1 MATQAL
7 PLVISAPEPRT
18 LDLIF
23 TPDKLAELRKRY
35 RIVEADAGGVASL
48 PAATL
53 GEARYIVGQPPISPE
68 TLDQLKSL
76 RCVFNVE
83 TNLINNMPYET
94 LFQRGIYVVTPGAVF
109 AEPVAEMGLALALNL
124 ARNVVD
130 ADLAFRNGKELWGGD
145 GNQTARLI
153 SGSDIGIIGFGDLGK
168 ALNRVLSG
176 FRARI
181 RVFDPWLPP
190 SILIEHGVEP
200 ASLDKVLAQSDYV
213 FVVAA
218 VTSENEGFL
227 GRQGIRENAAGRC
240 LHPAQPRRRGRFSG
254 ADGGGQKRAYRCRQR
269 RISRRAAGEGPSGA
283 HPARLPA
290 LRAPRRRAGLGLQED
305 GRHGAGG
312 HGPDGPRPAADAL
325 QARRTRDRFANALET
340 RRQELTGA
348 GATLSLQRV
357 QHAVPCDRRRD
368 ANLPESVER
377 DRPDRRDRKGQMPG
391 VAIA

>member
-23 TPDKLAELRKRY
+23 TPDKLADLRKRY
-35 RIVEADAGGVASL
+35 RIVETDPDGVAKL

-68 TLDQLKSL
+68 TLGQMKSL

-83 TNLINNMPYET
+83 TNLINNMPYDT

-130 ADLAFRNGKELWGGD
+130 ADLAFRNGEELWGGD

-190 SILIEHGVEP
+190 SMLIEHGVEP
-200 ASLDKVLAQSDYV
+200 ASLDTVLSQSDFV

-227 GRQGIRENAAGRC
+227 GAKAFAKMRQGAAFILLSRAGVVDFPDLMAAVKSGHILAASDVFPEEPLAADHPVRALPGFLRSAHRAGALNSAFKKMGDMVLEDMDLMDRGLPPMRC
-240 LHPAQPRRRGRFSG
+240 
-254 ADGGGQKRAYRCRQR
+254 KRAERETV
-269 RISRRAAGEGPSGA
+269 SRMRSK
-283 HPARLPA
+283 PA
-290 LRAPRRRAGLGLQED
+290 
-305 GRHGAGG
+305 
-312 HGPDGPRPAADAL
+312 
-325 QARRTRDRFANALET
+325 DRN
-340 RRQELTGA
+340 
-348 GATLSLQRV
+348 
-357 QHAVPCDRRRD
+357 
-368 ANLPESVER
+368 
-377 DRPDRRDRKGQMPG
+377 
-391 VAIA
+391 